1 MLKKGEPFEQ
11 PVTIRVSFIFSISS
25 SPTPCPPFLIDTD
38 ALFWLFVDLPS
49 APSLTWRAE
58 KSRNHHFKSELHDCA
73 QFLGKDKKG
82 GQKGDSYGKASL
94 SKLPLWLGGLEQSKL
109 LISWWLKAS
118 LQKTP
123 QLVLHVLTNR
133 MWRWWCDEL
142 TRFLSLESFGI
153 NVIDFGWN
161 YGKPTSHRGL
171 GFNQFPFWSHNDAA
185 ISGRTGIKS
194 HKRGDYWKVAA
205 THSVWSKP
213 RKYYLIKN
221 RKKIFDKYHFIRQI
235 YSQRMKTK
243 NCFIAD

>member
-1 MLKKGEPFEQ
+1 M
-11 PVTIRVSFIFSISS
+11 
-25 SPTPCPPFLIDTD
+25 
-38 ALFWLFVDLPS
+38 DLPS

-58 KSRNHHFKSELHDCA
+58 KSGNHHFKSKLHDCA

-118 LQKTP
+118 LQKAL
-123 QLVLHVLTNR
+123 QLVSTNKITFSCK
-133 MWRWWCDEL
+133 MGRWWRDEL

-185 ISGRTGIKS
+185 ISGRARIKS

-205 THSVWSKP
+205 IMFDQNPEILFDQKP
-213 RKYYLIKN
+213 E
-221 RKKIFDKYHFIRQI
+221 
-235 YSQRMKTK
+235 
-243 NCFIAD
+243 CFIWQIVFDQTNKFTKDENQEWFY